1 MQIHELTAL
10 ARNNKASDIH
20 ISEGLPLMFRIDGHL
35 AEAPVQLSA
44 AETRSLILSLMDE
57 AHREAIT
64 SERIDADFALV
75 APDGTRSRV
84 NVFYQ
89 QGRAA
94 ATLRLLNDSIP
105 TLEELAMPPVLTKLA
120 DEPRGLILVTGPTG
134 SGKSTTLAAMI
145 DHINKTRSDHII
157 TIEDPIEYVYQGR
170 CSLIHQR
177 EVGADVRSFAS
188 ALRSALREDPDVI
201 LVGEMRDYETISAA
215 VTAAETGH
223 LVMSTLHTIG
233 AAQTIDR
240 IIDVCPAGA
249 QNQIR
254 GQLAAVLR
262 GVITQQLLPLA
273 VGKGRCA
280 ATEILVGTDAVANL
294 IREGKC
300 YQIPSILQSGA
311 ALGMHSL
318 NADLAR
324 LVSTGRITRRAL
336 RHEQE
341 RPEKLP
347 VSKIKKGYLPFMRQ
361 IPFFFTDSQVHV
373 VSLPPLGEGA
383 RGPARGRMRGSLS
396 GTVRKWVI
404 AETSSLI
411 RPCGATFPHLGE
423 GKGLSHRCPHQPA
436 AAAMAVGNRHAEGV
450 GGIVGLG
457 DGLEVQHY
465 AGHLLNLLLHGL
477 AVAGDGLL
485 DLHGCVFVDRH
496 AALRRG
502 QQNDAAGLGH
512 ANDGGLVVLV
522 VQLFD
527 GEGLGLVT
535 LADVEYALI
544 NFNEALFKGRV
555 LLGDDRPVAD
565 GCKAVAD
572 VLHNTPAHNGIPRVD
587 AQNAHSPIPPH
598 FNRYSIP

>member
-10 ARNNKASDIH
+10 ARNSKASDIH

-262 GVITQQLLPLA
+262 GVITQQLA

-324 LVSTGRITRRAL
+324 LVSTGRITREAA
-336 RHEQE
+336 E
-341 RPEKLP
+341 RCATNKSDL
-347 VSKIKKGYLPFMRQ
+347 KNYL
-361 IPFFFTDSQVHV
+361 
-373 VSLPPLGEGA
+373 
-383 RGPARGRMRGSLS
+383 
-396 GTVRKWVI
+396 
-404 AETSSLI
+404 
-411 RPCGATFPHLGE
+411 
-423 GKGLSHRCPHQPA
+423 
-436 AAAMAVGNRHAEGV
+436 
-450 GGIVGLG
+450 
-457 DGLEVQHY
+457 
-465 AGHLLNLLLHGL
+465 
-477 AVAGDGLL
+477 
-485 DLHGCVFVDRH
+485 
-496 AALRRG
+496 
-502 QQNDAAGLGH
+502 
-512 ANDGGLVVLV
+512 
-522 VQLFD
+522 
-527 GEGLGLVT
+527 
-535 LADVEYALI
+535 
-544 NFNEALFKGRV
+544 
-555 LLGDDRPVAD
+555 
-565 GCKAVAD
+565 
-572 VLHNTPAHNGIPRVD
+572 
-587 AQNAHSPIPPH
+587 
-598 FNRYSIP
+598 

>member
-10 ARNNKASDIH
+10 ARNSKASDIH

-120 DEPRGLILVTGPTG
+120 DEPRGLILVNATKGTRQ
-134 SGKSTTLAAMI
+134 STKMAEILATP
-145 DHINKTRSDHII
+145 NKTRSDHII

-262 GVITQQLLPLA
+262 SVITQQLLPLA

-324 LVSTGRITRRAL
+324 LVSTGRITREAA
-336 RHEQE
+336 E
-341 RPEKLP
+341 RCATNKSDL
-347 VSKIKKGYLPFMRQ
+347 KNYL
-361 IPFFFTDSQVHV
+361 
-373 VSLPPLGEGA
+373 
-383 RGPARGRMRGSLS
+383 
-396 GTVRKWVI
+396 
-404 AETSSLI
+404 
-411 RPCGATFPHLGE
+411 
-423 GKGLSHRCPHQPA
+423 
-436 AAAMAVGNRHAEGV
+436 
-450 GGIVGLG
+450 
-457 DGLEVQHY
+457 
-465 AGHLLNLLLHGL
+465 
-477 AVAGDGLL
+477 
-485 DLHGCVFVDRH
+485 
-496 AALRRG
+496 
-502 QQNDAAGLGH
+502 
-512 ANDGGLVVLV
+512 
-522 VQLFD
+522 
-527 GEGLGLVT
+527 
-535 LADVEYALI
+535 
-544 NFNEALFKGRV
+544 
-555 LLGDDRPVAD
+555 
-565 GCKAVAD
+565 
-572 VLHNTPAHNGIPRVD
+572 
-587 AQNAHSPIPPH
+587 
-598 FNRYSIP
+598 

>member
-10 ARNNKASDIH
+10 ALNSKASDIH

-233 AAQTIDR
+233 AAQTID
-240 IIDVCPAGA
+240 VCPAGA

-273 VGKGRCA
+273 GGRGRCA

-324 LVSTGRITRRAL
+324 LVSTGRITREAA
-336 RHEQE
+336 E
-341 RPEKLP
+341 RCATNKSDL
-347 VSKIKKGYLPFMRQ
+347 KNYL
-361 IPFFFTDSQVHV
+361 
-373 VSLPPLGEGA
+373 
-383 RGPARGRMRGSLS
+383 
-396 GTVRKWVI
+396 
-404 AETSSLI
+404 
-411 RPCGATFPHLGE
+411 
-423 GKGLSHRCPHQPA
+423 
-436 AAAMAVGNRHAEGV
+436 
-450 GGIVGLG
+450 
-457 DGLEVQHY
+457 
-465 AGHLLNLLLHGL
+465 
-477 AVAGDGLL
+477 
-485 DLHGCVFVDRH
+485 
-496 AALRRG
+496 
-502 QQNDAAGLGH
+502 
-512 ANDGGLVVLV
+512 
-522 VQLFD
+522 
-527 GEGLGLVT
+527 
-535 LADVEYALI
+535 
-544 NFNEALFKGRV
+544 
-555 LLGDDRPVAD
+555 
-565 GCKAVAD
+565 
-572 VLHNTPAHNGIPRVD
+572 
-587 AQNAHSPIPPH
+587 
-598 FNRYSIP
+598 

>member
-10 ARNNKASDIH
+10 ARNSKASDIH

-254 GQLAAVLR
+254 GQLASVLR

-273 VGKGRCA
+273 VGKNA
-280 ATEILVGTDAVANL
+280 AAPPRRFWWAPTPSQTPDPRGQVLPDPEHPA
-294 IREGKC
+294 IRRGPWYAQPERRPGLPC
-300 YQIPSILQSGA
+300 QHRPHHPRG
-311 ALGMHSL
+311 
-318 NADLAR
+318 
-324 LVSTGRITRRAL
+324 RRAL

-341 RPEKLP
+341 RPEN
-347 VSKIKKGYLPFMRQ
+347 YL
-361 IPFFFTDSQVHV
+361 
-373 VSLPPLGEGA
+373 
-383 RGPARGRMRGSLS
+383 
-396 GTVRKWVI
+396 
-404 AETSSLI
+404 
-411 RPCGATFPHLGE
+411 
-423 GKGLSHRCPHQPA
+423 
-436 AAAMAVGNRHAEGV
+436 
-450 GGIVGLG
+450 
-457 DGLEVQHY
+457 
-465 AGHLLNLLLHGL
+465 
-477 AVAGDGLL
+477 
-485 DLHGCVFVDRH
+485 
-496 AALRRG
+496 
-502 QQNDAAGLGH
+502 
-512 ANDGGLVVLV
+512 
-522 VQLFD
+522 
-527 GEGLGLVT
+527 
-535 LADVEYALI
+535 
-544 NFNEALFKGRV
+544 
-555 LLGDDRPVAD
+555 
-565 GCKAVAD
+565 
-572 VLHNTPAHNGIPRVD
+572 
-587 AQNAHSPIPPH
+587 
-598 FNRYSIP
+598 

>member
-177 EVGADVRSFAS
+177 EVGADVRS
-188 ALRSALREDPDVI
+188 ALREDPDVI

-324 LVSTGRITRRAL
+324 LVSTGRITREAA
-336 RHEQE
+336 E
-341 RPEKLP
+341 RCATNKSDL
-347 VSKIKKGYLPFMRQ
+347 KNYL
-361 IPFFFTDSQVHV
+361 
-373 VSLPPLGEGA
+373 
-383 RGPARGRMRGSLS
+383 
-396 GTVRKWVI
+396 
-404 AETSSLI
+404 
-411 RPCGATFPHLGE
+411 
-423 GKGLSHRCPHQPA
+423 
-436 AAAMAVGNRHAEGV
+436 
-450 GGIVGLG
+450 
-457 DGLEVQHY
+457 
-465 AGHLLNLLLHGL
+465 
-477 AVAGDGLL
+477 
-485 DLHGCVFVDRH
+485 
-496 AALRRG
+496 
-502 QQNDAAGLGH
+502 
-512 ANDGGLVVLV
+512 
-522 VQLFD
+522 
-527 GEGLGLVT
+527 
-535 LADVEYALI
+535 
-544 NFNEALFKGRV
+544 
-555 LLGDDRPVAD
+555 
-565 GCKAVAD
+565 
-572 VLHNTPAHNGIPRVD
+572 
-587 AQNAHSPIPPH
+587 
-598 FNRYSIP
+598 

>member
-10 ARNNKASDIH
+10 ARQMKASDIH
-20 ISEGLPLMFRIDGHL
+20 ISQGLPLMFRIDGVL
-35 AEAPVQLSA
+35 VEAPVQYDA
-44 AETRSLILSLMDE
+44 DTTRALIESMLDE
-57 AHREAIT
+57 AHREALDLH
-64 SERIDADFALV
+64 RLDADFAIA

-89 QGRAA
+89 QGKIS
-94 ATLRLLNDSIP
+94 ATLRLLNDEIP
-105 TLEELAMPPVLTKLA
+105 TMEQLGLPPVLKKLA

-324 LVSTGRITRRAL
+324 LVSTGRITREAA
-336 RHEQE
+336 E
-341 RPEKLP
+341 RCATNKSDL
-347 VSKIKKGYLPFMRQ
+347 KNYL
-361 IPFFFTDSQVHV
+361 
-373 VSLPPLGEGA
+373 
-383 RGPARGRMRGSLS
+383 
-396 GTVRKWVI
+396 
-404 AETSSLI
+404 
-411 RPCGATFPHLGE
+411 
-423 GKGLSHRCPHQPA
+423 
-436 AAAMAVGNRHAEGV
+436 
-450 GGIVGLG
+450 
-457 DGLEVQHY
+457 
-465 AGHLLNLLLHGL
+465 
-477 AVAGDGLL
+477 
-485 DLHGCVFVDRH
+485 
-496 AALRRG
+496 
-502 QQNDAAGLGH
+502 
-512 ANDGGLVVLV
+512 
-522 VQLFD
+522 
-527 GEGLGLVT
+527 
-535 LADVEYALI
+535 
-544 NFNEALFKGRV
+544 
-555 LLGDDRPVAD
+555 
-565 GCKAVAD
+565 
-572 VLHNTPAHNGIPRVD
+572 
-587 AQNAHSPIPPH
+587 
-598 FNRYSIP
+598 